1 MNRGQR
7 DKKGS
12 TKETNRSK
20 IIRELA
26 NYYGK
31 SDFCEGDC
39 KSCRLGGVKGSHLA
53 MHGHLREHEELKA
66 FGCRHNGPLKR
77 VLMEGKGE
85 VKLGNLPLFDRKNE
99 AGAEALRGW
108 HAADRKKDSYNHS
121 DGNGDGY
128 SDEEAGVEA
137 SRGWHVADRHR
148 QPYDHEAGVE
158 VLRGWDEADRHYRN
172 HADKDEW
179 EGGIRSP
186 RSNSEEGATIWENS
200 NIRKQHLVEK
210 SGSEPVGLS
219 VSAVE
224 EPRIR
229 EKMAGLKAKLS
240 LNTGLSATPEKSTDR
255 GNLSMEKEFV
265 DIKNHITEVN
275 RSLVHISKIL
285 GIDNT
290 EGTPQQLNTSTPQ
303 QLNSSTPQPSD
314 LPANFLIS
322 SNRSLMRM
330 IEEALVSSSSIKKS
344 NVATQSSLPHLTLST
359 PSLLLNRGGGQSSS
373 TTPVQSPSLIDESSL
388 RKDLSNLRSMKSKFL
403 ELVSDLQRSQ
413 GEITQNPLILP
424 PKRVFE
430 SGSFARLG
438 PVFGEDKTIIAEKS
452 DPAIVENLYSD
463 RGENPMFGE
472 FRQPLNPST
481 FRSIDNSSNR
491 SIDRL
496 NYHDAQNLDFRLK
509 ETSTLPPQEQRDYQ
523 HEEQRDYQHNDPST
537 LQYNDHSNYHPQDP
551 STYHPEEH
559 TNYHPIDPSTY
570 HPQDSPSFPI
580 SNNPYQH
587 STPQQLNSSTPQQL
601 NASTPQHLNP
611 SGESEPERGS
621 NSHENYSIN
630 SRLPSTPALFEGLEM
645 ETQVVPLGQS
655 RSNSRHR
662 ISLNDPD
669 LKNKIQTISEGS
681 GVKID
686 DMKKATNISTGKLI
700 NSHSSEQIIR
710 PTSPS
715 IRRELSQPVYFNNP
729 STAQP
734 LNSSTAQHLNPS
746 NSHTYFHPSHQL
758 VGSHSDNQ
766 LFSTPSFTSPVNLQ
780 NHRTLM
786 HSESVDTQRAL
797 NESHGSSQSLQ
808 SIQSPLAQ
816 LLNLSIPID
825 SLPQSVLQSF
835 EQSLGKKGLSL
846 CLEIGRFLRVGP
858 SSPSKPFLAF
868 RARSYLDSLHLLEA
882 SPPIQLALQKEIQ
895 KILEKIDQETT
906 EALPDHLPPGRASL
920 AGEEEEKKI
929 RGTRSEVLALDE
941 NRDLDFMKII
951 YVQAKSQEKLISAKL
966 KENE

>member
-7 DKKGS
+7 DKKSS
-12 TKETNRSK
+12 TRETNRSK

-26 NYYGK
+26 SYYGK
-31 SDFCEGDC
+31 SEFGEGEC
-39 KSCRLGGVKGSHLA
+39 QACRLGGAKGSHLTI
-53 MHGHLREHEELKA
+53 HGHLRDHQDLKA

-77 VLMEGKGE
+77 VVMEGRGE
-85 VKLGNLPLFDRKNE
+85 VRLGNLPLFDRKE
-99 AGAEALRGW
+99 KEPGAGAEASRGW
-108 HAADRKKDSYNHS
+108 HVGDRHRDSYHQS
-121 DGNGDGY
+121 DGVGDGY
-128 SDEEAGVEA
+128 SDEEPGVEA
-137 SRGWHVADRHR
+137 LRGWREGDRHG
-148 QPYDHEAGVE
+148 QPYDNEAGVQA
-158 VLRGWDEADRHYRN
+158 LKGSGEADKPYRN
-172 HADKDEW
+172 HTDRDEW
-179 EGGIRSP
+179 EAGVRSP
-186 RSNSEEGATIWENS
+186 RSNSEEGLTIWENS
-200 NIRKQHLVEK
+200 NNRRQHLVEK
-210 SGSEPVGLS
+210 SGSEPIGLS

-224 EPRIR
+224 EPRTR
-229 EKMAGLKAKLS
+229 EKTAGLKAKLS

-255 GNLSMEKEFV
+255 DRANLSMEKELF
-265 DIKNHITEVN
+265 DIRNHIAEVN
-275 RSLVHISKIL
+275 GSLLHISKIL
-285 GIDNT
+285 AIDNV
-290 EGTPQQLNTSTPQ
+290 EGTPQASELPV
-303 QLNSSTPQPSD
+303 SS
-314 LPANFLIS
+314 LIS
-322 SNRSLMRM
+322 SNRSLIRI
-330 IEEALVSSSSIKKS
+330 IEQTLSSSSSTKKS

-359 PSLLLNRGGGQSSS
+359 PSLLLNRGGAQTSSNF
-373 TTPVQSPSLIDESSL
+373 PAQSPSVVDESSL
-388 RKDLSNLRSMKSKFL
+388 RKDLSNLRSVKSKFF
-403 ELVSDLQRSQ
+403 ELVSDLQKSQ
-413 GEITQNPLILP
+413 GETSQNPLVLP

-438 PVFGEDKTIIAEKS
+438 PVFGEERTIIGEKS
-452 DPAIVENLYSD
+452 DTALVENLYSD

-491 SIDRL
+491 SIDHL
-496 NYHDAQNLDFRLK
+496 NYHDAQNADYRLK
-509 ETSTLPPQEQRDYQ
+509 ETSTLPPEELREFQ
-523 HEEQRDYQHNDPST
+523 HKNPST
-537 LQYNDHSNYHPQDP
+537 LQYKDPSTYHPQDP
-551 STYHPEEH
+551 STPQYNDHPMYHPQNPSTFHPEEH
-559 TNYHPIDPSTY
+559 TDYHPIDPPTY

-580 SNNPYQH
+580 PNNPYQH
-587 STPQQLNSSTPQQL
+587 PTPQPL

-630 SRLPSTPALFEGLEM
+630 SRPPSTPALFEGLDM

-715 IRRELSQPVYFNNP
+715 IRRELSQPVYFNNASTTQP
-729 STAQP
+729 LNPNAPTAQP
-734 LNSSTAQHLNPS
+734 LIPS
-746 NSHTYFHPSHQL
+746 NSHTYFQSSHQL
-758 VGSHSDNQ
+758 VSSHSDNQ
-766 LFSTPSFTSPVNLQ
+766 IFSTPSFAFPVHLP
-780 NHRTLM
+780 NHQTLV

-808 SIQSPLAQ
+808 SLQSPLAQ

-825 SLPQSVLQSF
+825 SLPQSVLQSL

-846 CLEIGRFLRVGP
+846 CLEIGRFLRVGL

-882 SPPIQLALQKEIQ
+882 SPPIQLALEKEIQ
-895 KILEKIDQETT
+895 KILERIDQETA
-906 EALPDHLPPGRASL
+906 EPHPDLQPPGRERPV
-920 AGEEEEKKI
+920 GEEGDKKMK
-929 RGTRSEVLALDE
+929 GTRSEGLALDE